1 MATEII
7 ISIITITMVSDQ
19 ETITEEILETEI
31 TTLIETDK
39 ETIITDLLEIEIIM
53 ADIITDQ
60 IVA

>member
-1 MATEII
+1 
-7 ISIITITMVSDQ
+7 MVSDQ

-53 ADIITDQ
+53 VDIITDQ

>member
-7 ISIITITMVSDQ
+7 ISITIITMVSDQ

-39 ETIITDLLEIEIIM
+39 ETIITDHLEIEIIM
-53 ADIITDQ
+53 VDIITDQ